1 MMTESA
7 LPPHA
12 EELAGAAVW
21 SGTSVRRE
29 FGWRTTEDRTVFL
42 MVRNPSP
49 VDNPADRAV
58 VVIVGALGIESQG
71 SSAAL
76 DALELTLA
84 NSGHVTVRFDPPGM
98 GNAPGLAIDGP
109 DWDDVTK
116 STADVLAAV
125 SQRWPGHRLVVL
137 GVQLGVAAA
146 VEAIDRL
153 PGSISV
159 ASLLAWAPAI
169 NGRKFLRNL
178 RMFGAVA
185 QGPPRVGGEVNPF
198 EPAGDTGVLE
208 AGGYAF
214 GSALQRSI
222 GAINLVTQPTPRV
235 GSVFVVERDD
245 IPTAGPWVKALQG
258 GGVSVRTVAPPGTR
272 DARFDDPEK
281 GITPSEVIS
290 TICDWIDNVANH
302 ETSSSLVESPSGFE
316 TETLWLK
323 SYIEFHVGRV
333 LVRETVCIHR
343 VPPLR
348 DFSAASLLVFRS
360 EPSPGPGVVHRFSSA
375 AIITSTGANSSS
387 GPGRMNARLAR
398 RLAATGRLVLRY
410 DRRGVGGSDGILLHR
425 DRTAESSVGKV
436 GNSGGIN
443 LDPPSDAAPTMSSL
457 AYAPEHLSDLACVVQ
472 DLLHADTTDLDL
484 VGTCSGATLAYR
496 FAVSGIS
503 SVRIRNLVTINQILW
518 DNEVVDLAA
527 ESPLVDA
534 KVAGKL
540 AAALRSPLAWPR
552 LLTTDLD
559 VRQNIVRVARHL
571 KSTLHS
577 PKGSERG
584 ALDRNVRRLAVSEI
598 QMTHVFDA
606 EEVGLHY
613 LRERAGE
620 AVEALRR
627 SGALETWTIE
637 GAGHTFGSQYSK
649 RWLEERVA
657 ALLRL
662 DVTG

>member
-7 LPPHA
+7 SHPPA

-29 FGWRTTEDRTVFL
+29 FGWRTTKDRTVFL
-42 MVRNPSP
+42 MVRNPSS
-49 VDNPADRAV
+49 VDLRPDRAV

-76 DALELTLA
+76 DALEVTLA

-98 GNAPGLAIDGP
+98 GNAPGFAIDGP

-125 SQRWPGHRLVVL
+125 SQRWPGHHLVVL

-146 VEAIDRL
+146 VEAIHQL
-153 PGSISV
+153 PENVSV
-159 ASLLAWAPAI
+159 ASLVAWAPAI

-178 RMFGAVA
+178 RVFGAVA
-185 QGPPRVGGEVNPF
+185 QGPPRVGGEVDSA
-198 EPAGDTGVLE
+198 EPTPGDTGVLE

-214 GSALQRSI
+214 GPTLQQSL
-222 GAINLVTQPTPRV
+222 GAINLVTQPPPRV

-258 GGVSVRTVAPPGTR
+258 WGVSVRTVAPPGTR

-290 TICDWIDNVANH
+290 TIADWIDNVPSH
-302 ETSSSLVESPSGFE
+302 ETSGSPVESPSGVVAE
-316 TETLWLK
+316 TRWLE
-323 SYIEFHVGRV
+323 SFIEFHVGQE
-333 LVRETVCIHR
+333 LVRETVCIR
-343 VPPLR
+343 TVPPLR

-360 EPSPGPGVVHRFSSA
+360 EPSPGAAAATRFQSA
-375 AIITSTGANSSS
+375 AIVTSTGANTSS

-398 RLAATGRLVLRY
+398 RLAATGRLVFRY
-410 DRRGVGGSDGILLHR
+410 DRRGVGGSDGTLLHR
-425 DRTAESSVGKV
+425 DRTAESKV
-436 GNSGGIN
+436 ENVENVYS
-443 LDPPSDAAPTMSSL
+443 PSDTAPTMSSL
-457 AYAPEHLSDLACVVQ
+457 AYAPEHLFDLTCVVQ
-472 DLLHADTTDLDL
+472 DLVPEGVNGLDL

-496 FAVSGIS
+496 FAVSGRS
-503 SVRIRNLVTINQILW
+503 PVRIRSLVTINQILW
-518 DNEVVDLAA
+518 DNEVVDLAM

-534 KVAGKL
+534 KIAGKL
-540 AAALRSPLAWPR
+540 AEALRSPLSWPR
-552 LLTTDLD
+552 LLATDLD

-571 KSTLHS
+571 KSTVHS
-577 PKGSERG
+577 PKGVERG
-584 ALDRNVRRLAVSEI
+584 VLDRNLRRLAVSEI

-606 EEVGLHY
+606 EEVGQHY
-613 LRERAGE
+613 LREQAGE

-657 ALLRL
+657 ALLRP
-662 DVTG
+662 DVIG